1 MKSKTT
7 LSGVA
12 EKIFKLEF
20 PNGVYPDG
28 YIEEHRYYKG
38 VLSYVV
44 KNCQWGKIYFSEG
57 INSFDTPDGK
67 IFDTAIKLIAMNFAL
82 KEQHSDLVFS
92 RIEHK
97 IERTLESL
105 RGNEL
110 ELAYEYWVSDKKW
123 NYVEGKYEFYLKT
136 DKKDEVVRIETA
148 AESIKNAIE
157 ANFDLQVER
166 LRTFL
171 YYQTDRSFW
180 YELLNSKGETTDSY
194 INTILG

>member
-1 MKSKTT
+1 MERKTT

-20 PNGVYPDG
+20 PNGEYPDG
-28 YIEEHRYYKG
+28 YIEGHRYYE
-38 VLSYVV
+38 VILSHVV
-44 KNCQWGKIYFSEG
+44 KNCQWGKIYFSDET
-57 INSFDTPDGK
+57 NSFDNPDGK
-67 IFDTAIKLIAMNFAL
+67 TFDTAIKLIAMNFAL
-82 KEQHSDLVFS
+82 WEQHSDLVFS

-97 IERTLESL
+97 VERTLESL

-136 DKKDEVVRIETA
+136 AKKDEVVRIGTA
-148 AESIKNAIE
+148 AESIKNAIG

-171 YYQTDRSFW
+171 YYQTDRSYW
-180 YELLNSKGETTDSY
+180 YELLNSKSETTDSY
-194 INTILG
+194 IDAILG